1 MYEAFYQLNGRPF
14 VATALA
20 AHYFRTAASES
31 ARETAL
37 RCVRRSEGTVL
48 VVGGAGIGK
57 SIFCSV
63 IAQHLRPTHQVVTLA
78 GGECLSRRTL
88 LQSILHRLGRPFRME
103 EGELRLALVD
113 YIGGYSLPTTGL
125 VLVIDEAQLL
135 EVPLL
140 EELRLLTNL
149 VRYDQPCVHLV
160 LAGNH
165 EVEERLAGPRLES
178 FNQRLAARC
187 YLAPFSQAETRAYLA
202 ARFSA
207 CDGRIERLLTD
218 DAVTRIHQ
226 ATDGVPRLVNQLC
239 DHALVLGAA
248 AGRLRLDAAAIA
260 EAWADL
266 QQFPAPNTVRSE
278 ALSAFDTASSTGGRW
293 GSQATASATAIASST
308 TIEFGS
314 LDDDDEPAVA
324 PIAAAARVHG
334 ADASPESGK
343 PAGAVNG
350 WPLESVTTTAWPSPG
365 AIDPKSDARSTPIR
379 TPQPLVLDDPAH
391 ARHHQF
397 VDEEVVIDRYAQ
409 LESIGL
415 GRRPKVE
422 CAEGRVLGDLLQS
435 YVQPPSHEHMRV
447 VSPPANDD
455 AMDAEVD
462 VDSGD
467 ELDTDNEHD
476 HKHERHGRCTSQN
489 VTRGGKRAGG
499 CSGSCGAVA
508 TNAWTDTLDEPA
520 HDDHAADETDLIVID
535 ETPEDAAQR
544 GIVRGAAR
552 RMEYDKLFEKLRR
565 GTR

>member
-48 VVGGAGIGK
+48 VIGGAGIGK

-88 LQSILHRLGRPFRME
+88 LQTILHRLGRPFRME

-135 EVPLL
+135 DVPLL

-202 ARFSA
+202 TRLAA
-207 CDGRIERLLTD
+207 CEGRIEHLLTD

-266 QQFPAPNTVRSE
+266 QQFPAPHAVRSE
-278 ALSAFDTASSTGGRW
+278 TLSAFDTASSTGGRW
-293 GSQATASATAIASST
+293 ASQATASATAVASSA
-308 TIEFGS
+308 TIEFGA

-324 PIAAAARVHG
+324 SIAAATRAQG
-334 ADASPESGK
+334 
-343 PAGAVNG
+343 AGASLMGAKPGGEVSG

-365 AIDPKSDARSTPIR
+365 ASTSKSTDRAAPIR
-379 TPQPLVLDDPAH
+379 APQPLVLDDPAH

-397 VDEEVVIDRYAQ
+397 LDEEVVIDRYAQ
-409 LESIGL
+409 LESVGL
-415 GRRPKVE
+415 GRRPKVQ
-422 CAEGRVLGDLLQS
+422 CAEGRVLGDLLQPF
-435 YVQPPSHEHMRV
+435 VQPESHEHMRV
-447 VSPPANDD
+447 VSPPTN
-455 AMDAEVD
+455 DAEMDSDHD
-462 VDSGD
+462 V
-467 ELDTDNEHD
+467 ETVHEHE
-476 HKHERHGRCTSQN
+476 HRGRCTSQV
-489 VTRGGKRAGG
+489 VTLGGKRAGG
-499 CSGSCGAVA
+499 CTGGCGAVA
-508 TNAWTDTLDEPA
+508 TNAWTDTLDEDEE
-520 HDDHAADETDLIVID
+520 HTHASDETDLIVID
-535 ETPEDAAQR
+535 ETPDDAAQR

-552 RMEYDKLFEKLRR
+552 RMEYDKLFDKLRR

>member
-63 IAQHLRPTHQVVTLA
+63 IAQHLRPTHQVVPLA
-78 GGECLSRRTL
+78 GGECVSRPAL
-88 LQSILHRLGRPFRME
+88 LQTILHRLGRPYRME

-135 EVPLL
+135 DVPLL

-266 QQFPAPNTVRSE
+266 QQFPAPHAVRGE
-278 ALSAFDTASSTGGRW
+278 TRSAFDTASSTGGQWANRPAA
-293 GSQATASATAIASST
+293 GAGATLTASTA
-308 TIEFGS
+308 TIEFGT
-314 LDDDDEPAVA
+314 LDDEDEPVVA
-324 PIAAAARVHG
+324 PIAAATRAHG
-334 ADASPESGK
+334 ASS
-343 PAGAVNG
+343 AGDKSADAVNG
-350 WPLESVTTTAWPSPG
+350 WPLESVTTTAWPTGG
-365 AIDPKSDARSTPIR
+365 AIDPKSALGSAPIR
-379 TPQPLVLDDPAH
+379 TPQPLVLDDPVH

-422 CAEGRVLGDLLQS
+422 SVEGRVLGDLLQS

-447 VSPPANDD
+447 VSPPANDAD
-455 AMDAEVD
+455 DD
-462 VDSGD
+462 VDTGD
-467 ELDTDNEHD
+467 EHDTVDEHD
-476 HKHERHGRCTSQN
+476 HKHEHHGRCTSQN

-499 CSGSCGAVA
+499 CTGGCGAVA
-508 TNAWTDTLDEPA
+508 TNTWTDTLDEEA
-520 HDDHAADETDLIVID
+520 QDEHAADDTDLIVID

>member
-20 AHYFRTAASES
+20 AHYFRTASSES

-37 RCVRRSEGTVL
+37 RCVRRSEGAVL

-78 GGECLSRRTL
+78 GGECVSRRTL
-88 LQSILHRLGRPFRME
+88 LQTILHRLGRPFRME

-113 YIGGYSLPTTGL
+113 YIGGYSLPATGL

-135 EVPLL
+135 DVPLL

-165 EVEERLAGPRLES
+165 VVEERLAGPRLES

-187 YLAPFSQAETRAYLA
+187 YLAPFSQAETRAFLA
-202 ARFSA
+202 ARLTA

-266 QQFPAPNTVRSE
+266 QQFPTPHTLRGE
-278 ALSAFDTASSTGGRW
+278 TLSAFDTASSSGGQW
-293 GSQATASATAIASST
+293 ANGTASSAGGTSSASAA
-308 TIEFGS
+308 TIEFGT
-314 LDDDDEPAVA
+314 LEDEDEPAIQT
-324 PIAAAARVHG
+324 PSAARQP
-334 ADASPESGK
+334 ASAAPSSGVK
-343 PAGAVNG
+343 SSGEVSG
-350 WPLESVTTTAWPSPG
+350 WRLESVTTTAWPSPG
-365 AIDPKSDARSTPIR
+365 AIDPKSDTRSAPSR
-379 TPQPLVLDDPAH
+379 APQPLVLDDPVH

-397 VDEEVVIDRYAQ
+397 DDEEIVIDRYAQ
-409 LESIGL
+409 LESVGL
-415 GRRPKVE
+415 GRRPKV
-422 CAEGRVLGDLLQS
+422 ASIEGRILGDLLQPF
-435 YVQPPSHEHMRV
+435 VQPPSHEHMRV
-447 VSPPANDD
+447 VSPPTSE
-455 AMDAEVD
+455 AESVA
-462 VDSGD
+462 D
-467 ELDTDNEHD
+467 ELETSDEHD
-476 HKHERHGRCTSQN
+476 HLHEHHGGCKSQV
-489 VTRGGKRAGG
+489 VTLGGKRTGG
-499 CSGSCGAVA
+499 CSGTCGAVTA
-508 TNAWTDTLDEPA
+508 NAWTDVIDGDA
-520 HDDHAADETDLIVID
+520 HNERAADDSDLIVID
-535 ETPEDAAQR
+535 DSVDDGSGR

-552 RMEYDKLFEKLRR
+552 RMEYDKLFDKLRR

>member
-37 RCVRRSEGTVL
+37 RCVRRSEGAVL

-78 GGECLSRRTL
+78 GGECVSRPAL
-88 LQSILHRLGRPFRME
+88 LQTILHRLGRPFRME

-135 EVPLL
+135 DVPLL

-187 YLAPFSQAETRAYLA
+187 YLAPFSQAETRAFLA
-202 ARFSA
+202 ARLSA

-266 QQFPAPNTVRSE
+266 QQFPAPHAVRGE
-278 ALSAFDTASSTGGRW
+278 TLSAFDTASSTGGQWANRTAAGAGATSTA
-293 GSQATASATAIASST
+293 GSA
-308 TIEFGS
+308 TIEFGT

-324 PIAAAARVHG
+324 TLPRQQASGAAAAG
-334 ADASPESGK
+334 AKPGGEAS
-343 PAGAVNG
+343 G
-350 WPLESVTTTAWPSPG
+350 WRLESVTTTAWPSPG
-365 AIDPKSDARSTPIR
+365 AIDSKTADRSAPIR
-379 TPQPLVLDDPAH
+379 TPQPLVLDDPVH

-397 VDEEVVIDRYAQ
+397 DDEEVVIDRYAQ
-409 LESIGL
+409 LESVGL

-435 YVQPPSHEHMRV
+435 FVQPPSHEHMRV
-447 VSPPANDD
+447 VSPATN
-455 AMDAEVD
+455 DAETEITDELETGDD
-462 VDSGD
+462 VDAAD
-467 ELDTDNEHD
+467 EHD
-476 HKHERHGRCTSQN
+476 HKHEHHGRCTSQI
-489 VTRGGKRAGG
+489 VTLGGKRAGG
-499 CSGSCGAVA
+499 CSGACGAVA
-508 TNAWTDTLDEPA
+508 TNTWTDTLDEQA
-520 HDDHAADETDLIVID
+520 HDEHAADDTDLIVID
-535 ETPEDAAQR
+535 ETADDAAQR

>member
-20 AHYFRTAASES
+20 THYFRTAASES

-88 LQSILHRLGRPFRME
+88 LQTILHRLGRPFRME

-135 EVPLL
+135 DVPLL

-149 VRYDQPCVHLV
+149 MRYDQPCVHLV

-187 YLAPFSQAETRAYLA
+187 YLAPFAQAETRAYLA
-202 ARFSA
+202 TRLAA
-207 CDGRIERLLTD
+207 CEGRIERLLTD

-266 QQFPAPNTVRSE
+266 QQFPAPHAVRSE
-278 ALSAFDTASSTGGRW
+278 TLSAFDTASSTGGHW
-293 GSQATASATAIASST
+293 ANQATASASASASSA

-324 PIAAAARVHG
+324 PIAAAARSHG
-334 ADASPESGK
+334 ASPAAGK
-343 PAGAVNG
+343 LAGAVND
-350 WPLESVTTTAWPSPG
+350 WPLESVTTTAWPTGG
-365 AIDPKSDARSTPIR
+365 AIDPKTAVRSVSTHA
-379 TPQPLVLDDPAH
+379 PQPLVLDDPAH

-397 VDEEVVIDRYAQ
+397 LDEEVVIDRYAH
-409 LESIGL
+409 LESVGL
-415 GRRPKVE
+415 GRRPKVQS
-422 CAEGRVLGDLLQS
+422 AEGRVLGDLLQPF
-435 YVQPPSHEHMRV
+435 VQPESHEHMRV
-447 VSPPANDD
+447 VSPPTN
-455 AMDAEVD
+455 DAEM
-462 VDSGD
+462 DSAHDGEAD
-467 ELDTDNEHD
+467 HEHE
-476 HKHERHGRCTSQN
+476 HHGQRASQI
-489 VTRGGKRAGG
+489 VSLGGRRAGG
-499 CSGSCGAVA
+499 CTGGCGAVA
-508 TNAWTDTLDEPA
+508 TNAWTDTLDEDEV
-520 HDDHAADETDLIVID
+520 HTHASDETDLIVID
-535 ETPEDAAQR
+535 ETPDDAAQR